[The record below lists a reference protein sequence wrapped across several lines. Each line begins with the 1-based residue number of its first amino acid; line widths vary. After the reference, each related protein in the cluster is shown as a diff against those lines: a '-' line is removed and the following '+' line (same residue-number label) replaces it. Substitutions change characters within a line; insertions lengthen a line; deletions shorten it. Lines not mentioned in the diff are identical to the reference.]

1 LDVSGDEETLRWEIA
16 TLRAAIS
23 VDWVALASRKTSDIA
38 KRKAVRDH
46 LDVCTCAL
54 RDAAEKLE
62 ALLDA
67 RRGSRGQGIPI
78 DLEKLADAIMP
89 PLHS

>member
-1 LDVSGDEETLRWEIA
+1 VGGDEETLKWEIA

-23 VDWVALASRKTSDIA
+23 ADWITLASRNTSDIE
-38 KRKAVRDH
+38 KREAVRDH

-54 RDAAEKLE
+54 RTATDKLE
-62 ALLDA
+62 ALLEA
-67 RRGSRGQGIPI
+67 QRGPRGQGIPI

-89 PLHS
+89 LLHS